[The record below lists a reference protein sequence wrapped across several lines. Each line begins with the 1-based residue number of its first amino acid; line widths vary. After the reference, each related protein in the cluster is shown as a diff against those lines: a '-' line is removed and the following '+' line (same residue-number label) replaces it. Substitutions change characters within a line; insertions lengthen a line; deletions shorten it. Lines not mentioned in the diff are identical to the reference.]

1 MSISRLIQMGTAGV
15 SAGGGGV
22 VWTDPDI
29 ANASYDSVSFDL
41 NLAANIRGMF
51 FKPDG
56 TKLYLSHDV
65 AATDNVKEYTM
76 STAWD
81 ISTLNNTSNFGTTT
95 QTSTP
100 NGIFFKPDGYAFYLV
115 DTGNDRVLE
124 YSLSTAWD
132 VSTASY
138 SSNAFTTTGETD
150 PRSVYFK
157 EDGTKM
163 YVVGTA
169 SDNVIQYNLST
180 AWDIT
185 TASSQATFSVAS
197 QSTFPAQISFNPTG
211 TKMYLTMY
219 SVVITGDIFE
229 YDLSTAWDISSASY
243 NSVSYSDATL
253 TSPVTHAFKSDGSKA
268 YFVDDTDIIY
278 QYST

>member
-1 MSISRLIQMGTAGV
+1 MGTAGV

-29 ANASYDSVSFDL
+29 ANLSYDSVSLDL
-41 NLAANIRGMF
+41 SLAANLRGMV

-56 TKLYLSHDV
+56 TKLFLSHD
-65 AATDNVKEYTM
+65 TGNRDIKEYTM

-81 ISTLNNTSNFGTTT
+81 ISTLSNTSNFSVLS
-95 QTSTP
+95 QVTS
-100 NGIFFKPDGYAFYLV
+100 NQQGIFFKPDGYAFYLV
-115 DTGNDRVLE
+115 DYNGSRVLE

-132 VSTASY
+132 LSTASY
-138 SSNAFTTTGETD
+138 SSNTFSTTGESN

-157 EDGTKM
+157 PDGTKM
-163 YVVGTA
+163 YVTG
-169 SDNVIQYNLST
+169 SQNDNVIEYALST

-185 TASSQATFSVAS
+185 TGSSQATFSVAS
-197 QSTFPAQISFNPTG
+197 QTSFPANISFNDTG
-211 TKMYLTMY
+211 TKMYLTTY
-219 SVVITGDIFE
+219 SSSSDIFE
-229 YDLSTAWDISSASY
+229 YSLSTGWDVSTASY
-243 NSVSYSDATL
+243 NSVSYNDSVL
-253 TSPVTHAFKSDGSKA
+253 TNPAIHAFKSDGSKA

>member
-29 ANASYDSVSFDL
+29 ANLSYDSVNFDL
-41 NLAANIRGMF
+41 NLAASIRGMF

-56 TKLYLSHDV
+56 TKLFLSHD
-65 AATDNVKEYTM
+65 TGNRDVKEYTM

-81 ISTLNNTSNFGTTT
+81 ISTLSNTSNFSALS
-95 QTSTP
+95 QITSGMQ
-100 NGIFFKPDGYAFYLV
+100 GIFFKPDGYAFYLV
-115 DTGNDRVLE
+115 DFNGSRVLE

-138 SSNAFTTTGETD
+138 SSNAFTTTGENN

-157 EDGTKM
+157 PDGTKM
-163 YVVGTA
+163 YVTGSA
-169 SDNVIQYNLST
+169 SDNVIEYALST

-185 TASSQATFSVAS
+185 TGSSQATFSVAS
-197 QSTFPAQISFNPTG
+197 QASFPAQISFNPTG
-211 TKMYLTMY
+211 TKMYLTTY
-219 SVVITGDIFE
+219 SSSSDIFE
-229 YDLSTAWDISSASY
+229 YSLSTGWDVSTASY
-243 NSVSYSDATL
+243 NSVSYGDATL
-253 TSPVTHAFKSDGSKA
+253 TNPVTHAFKSDGSKA
-268 YFVDDTDIIY
+268 YFIDDTDIIY